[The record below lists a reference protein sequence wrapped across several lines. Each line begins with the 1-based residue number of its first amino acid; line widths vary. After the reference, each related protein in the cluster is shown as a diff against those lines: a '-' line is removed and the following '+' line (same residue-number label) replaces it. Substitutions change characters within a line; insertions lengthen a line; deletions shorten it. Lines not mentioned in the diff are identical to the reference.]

1 MGRPLIQA
9 PAQLIGFQPKADR
22 SYKLTFETRE
32 LSGEEVALLADS
44 FQQEGWVL
52 FKPNEA
58 IVDSDIPEVDAD
70 AGLESPSVRL
80 RKRLWVYWKQ
90 QGKRGSFEAFYLAF
104 MQKQLDAI
112 EAKLT

>member
-1 MGRPLIQA
+1 MASQLVQA

-22 SYKLTFETRE
+22 SYKLTFETRQ
-32 LSGEEVALLADS
+32 LTGEEVAILADS

-58 IVDSDIPEVDAD
+58 LVEADIPTVDAD

-80 RKRLWVYWKQ
+80 RKRLWLYWQQ
-90 QGKRGSFEAFYLAF
+90 QGKQGSFEAFYLAF
-104 MQKQLDAI
+104 MQRQLEAI
-112 EAKLT
+112 DAKLT